1 MMPFMIKKRIPLALA
16 IPHNSL
22 RKPYL
27 RRCAL
32 MITVAGLA
40 ACQHLPKTSHE
51 LPPAQE
57 QSLDDITL
65 SKDLNRPARTQ
76 PVNRIPQGTSAA
88 PRDATPSVIGRIPVI
103 SGGSGANGDTDA
115 ESARAPRPATKTVE
129 AIVAPLAIPK
139 FLDVVFGDMLQVP
152 FVVGPEVA
160 KRTEV
165 IQLRS
170 SGTLKS
176 GDFLDLV
183 SMALE
188 DYGIRVLPDNGTYRI
203 VEDKVLYEQIP
214 RFIKT
219 RSRASTRPD
228 LRPVIQFIDLKAIDS
243 GSMLGFL
250 RQAFGRGNEKLKFDS
265 NPRNNYI
272 TITGLPGDV
281 NSALDIID
289 SLDELTYAGQQV
301 KRYSPRYWQVAD
313 LATALETGLAV
324 EGWQVTQDPNLRRG
338 IYLYPVEYTNDLF
351 VFTKNAEARER
362 VDRWFTE
369 FDRPISGGDTAEIFI
384 YQVRNVDAEALAT
397 TANRALAG
405 QSQAL
410 SANAAA
416 LPVGAANAGPVLGEI
431 FTPDLNGNRIIFSG
445 TTTEHDKYIRLLEAL
460 DTPVPEVLLE
470 LQIAEV
476 TLTDGVNT
484 GVEFNFNKSAS
495 TGSSIRAARTNDNIL
510 ETLGTGGLGLG
521 STGLN
526 IGILEGDVDAQINA
540 FANNRR
546 VKLLSTPIVIARSG
560 TSAELQVG
568 TDVPIIT
575 SQRADTAQNG
585 GGALDILQS
594 IDYRSTGVILAIEPI
609 VFSDDRIDLTITQE
623 VSSTVDTANSGISS
637 PTISN
642 RAISTELSLEDGAT
656 AVLGGL
662 IQESVV
668 RSENGI
674 PFLKDI
680 PVVGQAFSADAYS
693 IDRTELVVLIR
704 AYVIRGQSD
713 RRPFV
718 KALRDRS
725 DNIITDN
732 GRLLTLRPKNF

>member
-1 MMPFMIKKRIPLALA
+1 MIKTNHARVIPAFNVKPRGLNILAVSLSALA
-16 IPHNSL
+16 F
-22 RKPYL
+22 
-27 RRCAL
+27 
-32 MITVAGLA
+32 A
-40 ACQHLPKTSHE
+40 ACQHIPQKSGD

-57 QSLDDITL
+57 QSLNDLTL
-65 SKDLNRPARTQ
+65 SKDLIRPQRADVIKRVTA
-76 PVNRIPQGTSAA
+76 GTAA
-88 PRDATPSVIGRIPVI
+88 LPRDAAPSVIGRVPVI
-103 SGGSGANGDTDA
+103 SDGAADTDSA
-115 ESARAPRPATKTVE
+115 VIARAPRPATQSVE
-129 AIVAPLAIPK
+129 AIVAPLSVPK
-139 FLDVVFGDMLQVP
+139 FLDVVFGDMLKVP
-152 FVVGPEVA
+152 FVVGPAVA
-160 KRTEV
+160 QRTDV

-170 SGTLKS
+170 SGTMKS

-203 VEDKVLYEQIP
+203 VEDKVLYEQVP

-219 RSRASTRPD
+219 RARASTRAD
-228 LRPVIQFIDLKAIDS
+228 LRPVIQFIDLQALDS

-272 TITGLPGDV
+272 SITGLPSDV
-281 NSALDIID
+281 NAALAIID

-301 KRYSPRYWQVAD
+301 KRYTPRYWQVAE
-313 LATALETGLAV
+313 LATALETGLAI
-324 EGWQVTQDPNLRRG
+324 EGWQVTQDPTQRRG

-362 VDRWFTE
+362 VDRWFAE

-384 YQVRNVDAEALAT
+384 YQVRNVDAEDLAA

-410 SANAAA
+410 AASAGALAASG
-416 LPVGAANAGPVLGEI
+416 GATTITAGEI

-445 TTTEHDKYIRLLEAL
+445 TTTEYDKYIRLLEAL

-476 TLTDGVNT
+476 TLSDGVNT
-484 GVEFNFNKSAS
+484 GVEFSVDQSA
-495 TGSSIRAARTNDNIL
+495 GSGIFGSNDRNNNTIIDAIS
-510 ETLGTGGLGLG
+510 TGGLGLG

-526 IGILEGDVDAQINA
+526 IDILDGDVDAQLNA

-546 VKLLSTPIVIARSG
+546 VKLLSTPIVVARSG
-560 TSAELQVG
+560 GAAELQVG
-568 TDVPIIT
+568 SDVPIIT
-575 SQRADTAQNG
+575 SQRADNAQNG
-585 GGALDILQS
+585 GGALDVLQS
-594 IDYRSTGVILAIEPI
+594 IDYRSTGVILSLEPI
-609 VFSDDRIDLTITQE
+609 VFSDDRIDLTISQE
-623 VSSTVDTANSGISS
+623 VSSTLDTANSGIAS

-642 RAISTELSLEDGAT
+642 RAISTQLSLEDGAT

-662 IQESVV
+662 IQENVI
-668 RSENGI
+668 RNENGV

-680 PVVGQAFSADAYS
+680 PIVGQAFSADAYS

-704 AYVIRGQSD
+704 AYVLRNQAD
-713 RRPFV
+713 RAPFV
-718 KALRDRS
+718 NALRQRS
-725 DNIITDN
+725 DAVINDN

>member
-1 MMPFMIKKRIPLALA
+1 MIKKHTPLALA
-16 IPHNSL
+16 ALHSSR

-27 RRCAL
+27 RHFAL
-32 MITVAGLA
+32 MVSVAGFA
-40 ACQHLPKTSHE
+40 ACQHLPETSHE

-65 SKDLNRPARTQ
+65 SKDLIRQERAR
-76 PVNRIPQGTSAA
+76 PVNRIPQGTSAV
-88 PRDATPSVIGRIPVI
+88 PRDATPSVIGRVPVI
-103 SGGSGANGDTDA
+103 SGGSVNGNTDT
-115 ESARAPRPATKTVE
+115 ESTRAPRPATKTVE
-129 AIVAPLAIPK
+129 AIVAPLAVPK

-188 DYGIRVLPDNGTYRI
+188 DYGIRVLPDSGTYRI
-203 VEDKVLYEQIP
+203 VEDNVLYEQIP

-281 NSALDIID
+281 NGALDIID

-301 KRYSPRYWQVAD
+301 KRYSPRYWQVTE

-369 FDRPISGGDTAEIFI
+369 FDRPVSGGDTAEIFI
-384 YQVRNVDAEALAT
+384 YQVRNVDAEALAA
-397 TANRALAG
+397 TANRALTG

-416 LPVGAANAGPVLGEI
+416 LPTGAANVGPVTGEI

-445 TTTEHDKYIRLLEAL
+445 TTTEYDKYIRLLEAL

-484 GVEFNFNKSAS
+484 GVEFDFDK
-495 TGSSIRAARTNDNIL
+495 TLRRGTFGARSNDTIIDNI
-510 ETLGTGGLGLG
+510 GTAGLGLG

-526 IGILEGDVDAQINA
+526 IGILDGNIDAQINA

-546 VKLLSTPIVIARSG
+546 VKLLSTPVIVARSG
-560 TSAELQVG
+560 SSAELQVG
-568 TDVPIIT
+568 NEVPIIT
-575 SQRADTAQNG
+575 SQRADTTQDG
-585 GGALDILQS
+585 GGSLDVLQS
-594 IDYRSTGVILAIEPI
+594 IDYRSTGVILSIEPI

-623 VSSTVDTANSGISS
+623 VSSTIDTANSGIPS

-642 RAISTELSLEDGAT
+642 RGISTELSLEDGST

-662 IQESVV
+662 IQESVI

-693 IDRTELVVLIR
+693 IDRTELVVFIR
-704 AYVIRGQSD
+704 AYVIRGQND

-718 KALRDRS
+718 KAFRDRS
-725 DNIITDN
+725 DSIITDN